1 MILSLQGKLPEATP
15 AVPVTC
21 TAPLKYVYPQRF
33 TAQMGIAGPPPRLRA
48 RVSRAARGRLR
59 LLVDG
64 RELWSHRVRLLP
76 ERRITI
82 PTDRLPPVGAQSIH
96 VELIED

>member
-1 MILSLQGKLPEATP
+1 MG
-15 AVPVTC
+15 VVG
-21 TAPLKYVYPQRF
+21 APP
-33 TAQMGIAGPPPRLRA
+33 LRA

-64 RELWSHRVRLLP
+64 RELWSRRVSVLP

-82 PTDRLPPVGAQSIH
+82 PTDRLPPVGAHQIH

>member
-1 MILSLQGKLPEATP
+1 M
-15 AVPVTC
+15 
-21 TAPLKYVYPQRF
+21 
-33 TAQMGIAGPPPRLRA
+33 PPLRA
-48 RVSRAARGRLR
+48 RVTRAARGRLR

-64 RELWSHRVRLLP
+64 RELWSHRAKLLP

-82 PTDRLPPVGAQSIH
+82 PTDRVPPIGAHSIH